1 MMNWV
6 ASLLTAFRF
15 LTVIPLPGAQES
27 GEENFSRSLLFF
39 PLVGSVLG
47 LLSAA
52 TAWLLQDVVGPLPL
66 AVVLVGLLAGLSGA
80 LHLDGLAD
88 TADGFFSSRP
98 RERILEIMRDSRIGA
113 MGVIGL
119 VLVLLLKISS
129 LASLEPAMARRAVF
143 LMPLA
148 GRCVILIMMALLPYA
163 RSEGGLGSLFYGSS
177 VRFKAL
183 AGLFFLVAAAWLVGS
198 VGGLVAVAAGLLV
211 AVLFCF
217 YCRKKIGGATGDTL
231 GAVCELTEAAVAF
244 GYCLSFGR

>member
-15 LTVIPLPGAQES
+15 LTVIPLPGTQES
-27 GEENFSRSLLFF
+27 GEETFSRSLLFF
-39 PLVGSVLG
+39 PVVGLVLG
-47 LLSAA
+47 SLSAA
-52 TAWLLQDVVGPLPL
+52 TAWLLQDVVEPLPL

-119 VLVLLLKISS
+119 LLVLLLKISALS
-129 LASLEPAMARRAVF
+129 SLEPAMAWRAVF

-148 GRCVILIMMALLPYA
+148 GRCAILIMMALLPYA

-183 AGLFFLVAAAWLVGS
+183 AGLFFLAAVAWLVGA
-198 VGGLVAVAAGLLV
+198 VGGLVAVVAGLLV
-211 AVLFCF
+211 TVLFCF